1 MPMRQLAK
9 STLSLGWA
17 LSLLGAKQAYGLMT
31 GDKQSSGD
39 AIGRVTQAAVGQLD
53 ESMKRIHR
61 STNTVESRMVDMAF
75 SFLNPG
81 RWLDAKTWS
90 IWSPGT
96 NCAQAADMA
105 GKDSGS
111 GSRVCED
118 TIQNSTSDDGA
129 SSRGAM
135 PDDPS

>member
-1 MPMRQLAK
+1 
-9 STLSLGWA
+9 
-17 LSLLGAKQAYGLMT
+17 MT

-39 AIGRVTQAAVGQLD
+39 AIGRVTQAAVGRLD

-75 SFLNPG
+75 SFMNPG
-81 RWLDAKTWS
+81 RWLDAKTWN

-96 NCAQAADMA
+96 NCAQTADMA
-105 GKDSGS
+105 GDSGS
-111 GSRVCED
+111 DSEAFED
-118 TIQNSTSDDGA
+118 ASQSSTSDDG
-129 SSRGAM
+129 SSSWGAM